1 MGVGA
6 PQRVTLM
13 TAEFAR
19 GTDFLVSDRKV
30 QDKGGLHII
39 QTYAPQLMSEL
50 VQLKGRTGR
59 QGQKGSIHAIIS

>member
-13 TAEFAR
+13 TAEFTR
-19 GTDFLVSDRKV
+19 GTDFVASDRNV
-30 QDKGGLHII
+30 QNNGGLHII
-39 QTYAPQLMSEL
+39 LTYVPQLMSEL

-59 QGQKGSIHAIIS
+59 QGQNGSIHAIIS